1 MTLTD
6 NEGYVILAAMLTAL
20 LVGFATHRA
29 ALCFLP
35 LLGVGGFLAYTLS
48 SDDRYSQIPE
58 DVQVTVVSALGLSAA
73 MILLGVVVRR
83 IVDAERLRRGPE
95 T

>member
-1 MTLTD
+1 
-6 NEGYVILAAMLTAL
+6 MLTAL

-29 ALCFLP
+29 VLCFLP

-48 SDDRYSQIPE
+48 SNDRYSQIPE

>member
-6 NEGYVILAAMLTAL
+6 NEGYVILVAMLTAL
-20 LVGFATHRA
+20 LVGFATRRA

-48 SDDRYSQIPE
+48 SNDRYSQIPE
-58 DVQVTVVSALGLSAA
+58 DVQVTVVYALGLSAA

-83 IVDAERLRRGPE
+83 IVDAERLRRRPG